1 MQIDVLEVVNTMPVP
16 KEQKEELILTMF
28 DLEPKDYTFIYEGD
42 KIKHIRYNDSIK
54 QMKITIKLDE
64 EGSVNE

>member
-1 MQIDVLEVVNTMPVP
+1 MQIDMLEVVNAMPAT
-16 KEQKEELILTMF
+16 KEEKEELVLTMY
-28 DLEPKDYTFIYEGD
+28 DLDSKDWTFIYEGD

-54 QMKITIKLDE
+54 QMEITITLEE